1 MQRNTNTQVTS
12 YDHHGSPV
20 FYQAE
25 SGAAVTASDA
35 TVLAP
40 GVLYI
45 GTGGDVN
52 VTTRAGATLLFA
64 NVADASFLPVVVTQ
78 VLSTSTTASDI
89 LILR

>member
-1 MQRNTNTQVTS
+1 MAILQKAEVTN
-12 YDHHGSPV
+12 YDHHNSPV

-25 SGAAVTASDA
+25 MGDAVTASDS

-40 GVLYI
+40 GVLFV

-52 VTTRAGATLLFA
+52 VVTRMGSTLLFA
-64 NVADASFLPVVVTQ
+64 NVADASFLPVVVVQ